1 MNSIDVK
8 ENMKQLCQLSDWQTL
23 VEMLVDGYKG
33 MYVVLRIIRDSEQS
47 VGTCEVA
54 RQMHVSTARVA
65 TALNTL
71 ENKGFVVRSC
81 WENDARKVQLQLTEE
96 GEQALAQREAQISQ
110 TVSQLLGKLT
120 EEEAESFF
128 CVLNKLLK

>member
-33 MYVVLRIIRDSEQS
+33 MYVILRIIRDSEQS

-71 ENKGFVVRSC
+71 ENKGFVVRSF
-81 WENDARKVQLQLTEE
+81 WKNDARKVQLRLTEE

-128 CVLNKLLK
+128 CVLHKLLK